1 MSLLLNVPFTEKD
14 EVKRLGALWNP
25 ELKKWY
31 VKYQKDYWKFKK
43 WISNSKSYYIL
54 FDYIYII
61 EGINYCF
68 KCNNLTRVICF
79 GIEKYMEF
87 NSEYEY
93 GYDYFNDN
101 NIHIAPHIYPIPPIL
116 LNYIQHKYNYKLKYS
131 KSADK
136 SYLANC
142 CDNCDVLQGDFYLFD
157 EPDSPF
163 WIESPLDTSK
173 LNIIKMPLK
182 YDLVINNADIR
193 YCSTDYLIKKYAN
206 IRKSSIE
213 LYNF

>member
-1 MSLLLNVPFTEKD
+1 MALLLNVPFTEKD

-43 WISNSKSYYIL
+43 WISNSQSYYIL

-61 EGINYCF
+61 EGINSCF

-87 NSEYEY
+87 NSEFKFGY
-93 GYDYFNDN
+93 GYFDDN
-101 NIHIAPHIYPIPPIL
+101 NIHMVQHIHPMPPFL
-116 LNYIQHKYNYKLKYS
+116 LNYIQYRYNYKLKYS
-131 KSADK
+131 KSAEK

-142 CDNCDVLQGDFYLFD
+142 CDNCDALQGDFYLFNRP
-157 EPDSPF
+157 ESPF
-163 WIESPLDTSK
+163 WIDSPLITSK
-173 LNIIKMPLK
+173 LDIIKMPLK
-182 YDLVINNADIR
+182 YDLVINDIDIR
-193 YCSTDYLIKKYAN
+193 YCSTDYLIKQYAN
-206 IRKSSIE
+206 IRKSNIE
-213 LYNF
+213 L